1 MSKESLRNIGIISE
15 GHILEIY
22 HEIQALKL
30 ENTRLLNF
38 PPLKVGNHTR
48 RSNFNQNLYKTLFNL
63 SNDLKAEVAHRS
75 RPYRLRSLSDLIY
88 SERIYIKKR
97 LVIK

>member
-1 MSKESLRNIGIISE
+1 MSKESLRNIGIMSE

-38 PPLKVGNHTR
+38 PPLKVR
-48 RSNFNQNLYKTLFNL
+48 K
-63 SNDLKAEVAHRS
+63 
-75 RPYRLRSLSDLIY
+75 
-88 SERIYIKKR
+88 
-97 LVIK
+97 